1 MDEID
6 IKILKYVVNNN
17 NIHIDKILKK
27 FPNNKYSTLYRIE
40 LLSTEEKGCLELN
53 YEDIDDGY
61 GVTISK
67 SLNTYSITDKGKV
80 EIQTYCS
87 NIKNLRINTF
97 KYSFLY
103 PILVALITAILTTF
117 ALNKLQPWL

>member
-27 FPNNKYSTLYRIE
+27 FPNNKYSTLYRLE
-40 LLSTEEKGCLELN
+40 LLSTKEKGSIELN

-61 GVTISK
+61 GGTISK